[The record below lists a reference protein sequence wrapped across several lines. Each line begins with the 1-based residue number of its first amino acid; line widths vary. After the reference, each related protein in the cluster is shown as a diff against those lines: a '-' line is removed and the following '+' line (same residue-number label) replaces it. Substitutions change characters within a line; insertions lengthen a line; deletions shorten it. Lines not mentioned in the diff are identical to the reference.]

1 MFVVLSQ
8 QIDGEKEVVDVV
20 KYNCVFV
27 RVLLLLRKERNWVL
41 APVTERVEVMRGMVT
56 IIVTVSVAL

>member
-8 QIDGEKEVVDVV
+8 QIDGEKEVVDIV
-20 KYNCVFV
+20 KHNCVFV

-41 APVTERVEVMRGMVT
+41 APVTERVEVMRGMVA